1 MTIPLSFPSF
11 EIEGNFPRDAF
22 ILAADLDRLG
32 YNIRSFKDPLTRSVR
47 QVIIPSIR
55 ENFES
60 GGRPEWEQ
68 LAASTI
74 ATRLREGYGIW
85 PPLTKT
91 GALKKKAAVFANWA
105 ITKDS
110 AIMKEPKIKYAKYH
124 QSGTVRMP
132 QRAFAM
138 IQDEDEEDVERIF
151 QIWLEERIQRY
162 YDRG

>member
-11 EIEGNFPRDAF
+11 EIAGNFPRDAF

-32 YNIRSFKDPLTRSVR
+32 FDIRSFKEPLTKSVK

-55 ENFES
+55 ENFDS
-60 GGRPEWEQ
+60 GGRPEWDQ

-74 ATRLREGYGIW
+74 ATRLRQGYGIW

-91 GALKKKAAVFANWA
+91 GALKKKATVFANWT
-105 ITKDS
+105 ISRDS

-124 QSGTVRMP
+124 QSGTSKMP

-138 IQDEDEEDVERIF
+138 IQDEDEDDIETIF
-151 QIWLEERIQRY
+151 RIWLEERIAKY
-162 YDRG
+162 FARG

>member
-11 EIEGNFPRDAF
+11 EIDGRFNRDAF

-32 YNIRSFKDPLTRSVR
+32 FDIRSFKEPLTKSVK

-60 GGRPEWEQ
+60 GGRPDWEQ
-68 LAASTI
+68 LAVATI
-74 ATRLREGYGIW
+74 ATRLRQGYGIW

-91 GALKKKAAVFANWA
+91 EALKKKATA
-105 ITKDS
+105 IGIWTIDRQS
-110 AIMKEPKIKYAKYH
+110 AIMNEPRIKYAKYH
-124 QSGTVRMP
+124 QTGTGKMP

-138 IQDEDEEDVERIF
+138 IQSEDEDRVETIF
-151 QIWLEERIQRY
+151 RLWLEERIAKY
-162 YDRG
+162 YARG